1 MTIRA
6 WIAVVL
12 DDFRA
17 LTRSILEHADSM
29 PPLSANVRVVADGRR
44 KRGSGRT

>member
-6 WIAVVL
+6 WTAVVL

-29 PPLSANVRVVADGRR
+29 PPLGRR
-44 KRGSGRT
+44 KLGSGRT